1 MVEKEEQLLV
11 AKEKIK
17 TIAAKAVEAF
27 QQIEENNTMLFS
39 QYFKGFEF
47 LRHYLVKHLVGVEME
62 NLDLEEVD
70 REMATDKDSQSTA
83 PEGDAPET
91 TPTPSANDDV
101 ANDS

>member
-27 QQIEENNTMLFS
+27 QQIDEHNTMLFS
-39 QYFKGFEF
+39 QYFKGFEI

-62 NLDLEEVD
+62 NLDLKEVD
-70 REMATDKDSQSTA
+70 REMATNKASQSTA

-91 TPTPSANDDV
+91 TPTPSANDNV